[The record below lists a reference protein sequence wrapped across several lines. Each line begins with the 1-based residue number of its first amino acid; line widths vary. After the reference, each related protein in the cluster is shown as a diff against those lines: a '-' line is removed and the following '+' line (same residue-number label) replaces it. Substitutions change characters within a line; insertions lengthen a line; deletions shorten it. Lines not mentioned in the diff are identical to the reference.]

1 MVKQIFLT
9 ASIAANSTADVTPT
23 LLRSA
28 PYQRVLNVIGVSG
41 AAVNTGRMR
50 VIIDGT
56 EQLTLLNGVTRT
68 AGQPIDFSSDVVEA
82 GILIDSNETLVLN
95 MDNTTAGALTYYVAI
110 AVEDEQ

>member
-1 MVKQIFLT
+1 MAKQIFVT

-28 PYQRVLNVIGVSG
+28 PYQRLLNVIGISG
-41 AAVNTGRMR
+41 ANINTGKLH
-50 VIIDGT
+50 VLIDGT

-82 GILIDSNETLVLN
+82 QILIEPNETLVLN
-95 MDNTTAGALTYYVAI
+95 VDNTTAGALTYYIAI
-110 AVEDEQ
+110 DVEDEQ